1 MHDFFFIKHLKI
13 LNLYIFVSNM
23 ESQVDGLYVF
33 KKVIDGL
40 KGYLTGLQATKVLTS
55 ISRNWIVY

>member
-1 MHDFFFIKHLKI
+1 
-13 LNLYIFVSNM
+13 M

-55 ISRNWIVY
+55 ISRN